1 MESPTAQDACLPG
14 SSAVLVWP
22 GDDMGPLA
30 VRMQVAVRWLAFVLG
45 HQSTWTITVM
55 LTEHKH
61 SNHSFAKS
69 SNYTT
74 SLVPVLK
81 LH

>member
-30 VRMQVAVRWLAFVLG
+30 VRMQVAVRWLALQVVVIDPLG
-45 HQSTWTITVM
+45 ASE
-55 LTEHKH
+55 LLP
-61 SNHSFAKS
+61 S
-69 SNYTT
+69 S
-74 SLVPVLK
+74 LPHVAVPCRT
-81 LH
+81 